1 MSDILLS
8 DLATTADIELSTD
21 QLAQFA
27 QYESML
33 MAWNEHTNLTA
44 IREPGPIRVR
54 HFLDSLT
61 CVQVTGDL
69 AGQRLIDVGT
79 GAGFPGLP
87 LKLLFPTL
95 RLTLLDS
102 VGKKT
107 RFLEH
112 VVAELGLEGVT
123 LIHDRAETLAHD
135 AAHREQYE
143 WAVARSVA
151 ELRVLVELLL
161 PFCIVGGTALA
172 MKSGHVAK
180 ELEAASMAIETLGGG
195 SPHTA
200 PVALPEIEQ
209 THYLIS
215 VPKVA
220 STDNRYPRRPGMPA
234 KRPLG

>member
-1 MSDILLS
+1 MSDHLLA
-8 DLATTADIELSTD
+8 DLAASAGIELSAD

-27 QYESML
+27 RYESL
-33 MAWNEHTNLTA
+33 LIAWNEHTNLTA
-44 IREPGPIRVR
+44 IREPGQIRVR

-61 CVQVTGDL
+61 CVRVTGDL
-69 AGQRLIDVGT
+69 SDQRLIDVGT

-87 LKLLFPTL
+87 LKLLYPTM

-123 LIHDRAETLAHD
+123 VIHDRAETLAHD

-161 PFCIVGGTALA
+161 PFCVVGGAAVA
-172 MKSGHVAK
+172 MKSGQVA
-180 ELEAASMAIETLGGG
+180 EEMEGATVAIETLGGG
-195 SPHTA
+195 SPQATSLT
-200 PVALPEIEQ
+200 LPETEQ
-209 THYLIS
+209 AHSLITI
-215 VPKVA
+215 PKTGL
-220 STDNRYPRRPGMPA
+220 TDERYPRRPGMPG